1 MQILSEKEI
10 EDILVLHPELIE
22 DQLTLLGRQEQLENR
37 RTDLT
42 FKDNKGRLLLVELK
56 KGIILEEHV
65 NQIEDYIHKLKK
77 SFVGELRGMLIGQV
91 VPPSIQLLCSQKNIE
106 WKEIAVEDI
115 YVYLQKNNSN
125 LLNQIFFSEKL
136 HEIMEPVIVD
146 EE

>member
-22 DQLTLLGRQEQLENR
+22 IGLTLLGRQEQLENR

-65 NQIEDYIHKLKK
+65 NQIEDYM
-77 SFVGELRGMLIGQV
+77 MLV
-91 VPPSIQLLCSQKNIE
+91 
-106 WKEIAVEDI
+106 
-115 YVYLQKNNSN
+115 
-125 LLNQIFFSEKL
+125 
-136 HEIMEPVIVD
+136 
-146 EE
+146 